1 MVVCQD
7 MLRVADD
14 IDVTTAVYGNLTL
27 AESTASV
34 YGEQMVMSTIFWM
47 IYYDFHR
54 VFFVDKDLG
63 GNYVRS
69 GCVRIHRHP
78 VSGIQLDLIPKLKLV
93 L

>member
-1 MVVCQD
+1 MVVCQG
-7 MLRVADD
+7 MLRGAGD
-14 IDVTTAVYGNLTL
+14 IDITTAVYGNLIL

-47 IYYDFHR
+47 IYYDLHR

-78 VSGIQLDLIPKLKLV
+78 VSGIQLDLITILKLV